1 MTCARS
7 PAAPSAAGVTLPV
20 SLQKR
25 HSKHARA
32 RTEIVAPIAPR
43 SVVFPLSNGLVKR
56 KDVDSVSVSIVTG
69 SVCSAENAEPA
80 PTRRR
85 RGS

>member
-1 MTCARS
+1 
-7 PAAPSAAGVTLPV
+7 
-20 SLQKR
+20 
-25 HSKHARA
+25 
-32 RTEIVAPIAPR
+32 VAPIAPR

-56 KDVDSVSVSIVTG
+56 KDVYSVSVSILTG